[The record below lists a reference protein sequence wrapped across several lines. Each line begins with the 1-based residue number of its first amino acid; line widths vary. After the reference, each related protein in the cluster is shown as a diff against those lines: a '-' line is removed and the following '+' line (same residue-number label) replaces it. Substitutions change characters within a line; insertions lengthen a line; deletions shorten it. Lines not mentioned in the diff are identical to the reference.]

1 MAFQP
6 YTPKP
11 VTDIFTSDTDIN
23 RRECRRVVPMRVLAL
38 GLGRTGTASLRSA
51 LQELGFRDCYHM
63 MSASVENPPDCL
75 MWSDALAAKYDG
87 KGRFGREQWDQLLG
101 HCQAVCDW
109 PAVAFA
115 KELIEAYPDAKV
127 LVTTRDVD
135 SWHASTM
142 KTVHW
147 RATEPELKF
156 VSKFDW
162 AAGLYQPM
170 LSSEFSLSQQTNN
183 NCTDCLVEFWTEFWE
198 GDFEK
203 NGKRRFNE
211 YYDEIRSLVPKENLL
226 EYKMG
231 EGWKPLC
238 DFLEVPVPEGKK
250 FPRTNDTDGFVDR
263 CRRRN
268 RMQLMNVLFRA
279 TVVGG
284 SLAAIV
290 FSASMTI
297 RRLFG
302 SRGSLLS

>member
-6 YTPKP
+6 FTTKP
-11 VTDIFTSDTDIN
+11 ITDIFTPGDTDIN
-23 RRECRRVVPMRVLAL
+23 RRECRRTVPMKVLAL
-38 GLGRTGTASLRSA
+38 GLGRTGTASLRTA
-51 LQELGFRDCYHM
+51 LKELGFDDCYHM

-87 KGRFGREQWDQLLG
+87 KGTFGREQWDQLFG
-101 HCQAVCDW
+101 HCQAICDW
-109 PAVAFA
+109 PCVAFA
-115 KELIEAYPDAKV
+115 KELIEAYPEAKV

-135 SWHASTM
+135 SWHSSTM

-147 RATEPELKF
+147 RATEPELQL
-156 VSKFDW
+156 VAKFDW
-162 AAGLYQPM
+162 AAGMYQPM
-170 LSSEFSLSQQTNN
+170 LSK
-183 NCTDCLVEFWTEFWE
+183 FWTEFWE

-203 NGKRRFNE
+203 NGKRRYRE
-211 YYDEIRSLVPKENLL
+211 YYEEIRSLVPAENLL

-238 DFLEVPVPEGKK
+238 EFLDCPVPEGKK

-268 RMQLMNVLFRA
+268 RMQMLNVLFRA

-284 SLAAIV
+284 GFAAIV
-290 FSASMTI
+290 FSATMTV
-297 RRLFG
+297 RRFFG
-302 SRGSLLS
+302 SRGTVLA